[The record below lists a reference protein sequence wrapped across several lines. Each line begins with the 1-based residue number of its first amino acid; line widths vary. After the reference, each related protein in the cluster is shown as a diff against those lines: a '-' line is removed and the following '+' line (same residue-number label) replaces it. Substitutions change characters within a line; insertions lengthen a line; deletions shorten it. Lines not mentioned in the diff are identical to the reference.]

1 MLSLLGVLVVI
12 VGFALKMEPIA
23 IIVVSAIVTAICGGI
38 NVVDLLTTIGSTFS
52 ANRNMLVPL
61 IVMLLVGTME
71 RNGLKEAGVSLIRK
85 AKGLSSGLIIS
96 AYGVLRSIFTAFN
109 VPVGG
114 ITTYVRPILMPMT
127 VGAVESKGLTVAP
140 EHEEMMKGLY
150 GKSENMA
157 NFFSQLLFV
166 SNAAVLLIQS
176 TISSIGTEV
185 DVMDIARVQIPVMI
199 FSIIVNVSHT
209 LIVDKKVSQ
218 RCYPSPGNTVKK

>member
-23 IIVVSAIVTAICGGI
+23 IIVVSAITTAICGGI
-38 NVVDLLTTIGSTFS
+38 NIVDLLATIGSTFS

-61 IVMLLVGTME
+61 IVMLLIGTME
-71 RNGLKEAGVSLIRK
+71 RNGLKEAGVNLIRK

-96 AYGVLRSIFTAFN
+96 AYGVLRSIFIAFN

-114 ITTYVRPILMPMT
+114 ITSYVRPILMPMT
-127 VGAVESKGLTVAP
+127 IGAVESKGIHVAP
-140 EHEEMMKGLY
+140 EHEETMKGLF

-166 SNAAVLLIQS
+166 SNSGVLLIQS
-176 TISSIGTEV
+176 TLSNIGTEV
-185 DVMDIARVQIPVMI
+185 DVMDIARIQIPVMI
-199 FSIIVNVSHT
+199 FSIIVSVTHT
-209 LIVDKKVSQ
+209 LVMDKKVSQ
-218 RCYPSPGNTVKK
+218 RCYPAAGNSVKK